1 MTVPHGLVGKA
12 YRQTFIFIFVIG
24 SIVCGLI
31 IWGCW

>member
-1 MTVPHGLVGKA
+1 MALLGKA
-12 YRQTFIFIFVIG
+12 YAPTFKLIFVLG

>member
-1 MTVPHGLVGKA
+1 MALVGKA
-12 YRQTFIFIFVIG
+12 YRPTFIFLIIIG

>member
-1 MTVPHGLVGKA
+1 MTLPHGLVGKA
-12 YRQTFIFIFVIG
+12 YAKPILFLFIVG

>member
-1 MTVPHGLVGKA
+1 MSRPHGQVGKA
-12 YRQTFIFIFVIG
+12 YRPTFIFISVLG

>member
-1 MTVPHGLVGKA
+1 MTPPHGLVGKA
-12 YRQTFIFIFVIG
+12 YRPLFFVFIIG